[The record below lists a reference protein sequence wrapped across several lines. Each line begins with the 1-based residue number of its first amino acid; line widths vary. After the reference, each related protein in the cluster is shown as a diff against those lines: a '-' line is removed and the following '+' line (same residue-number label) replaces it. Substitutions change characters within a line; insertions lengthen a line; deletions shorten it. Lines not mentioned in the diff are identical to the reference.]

1 MLLRVE
7 IYKGC
12 SRSNASYF
20 IMLANDI
27 RVSVGTIAVKLN
39 LPTNTS
45 LNFVAMGQMKAEG
58 QSDKMP
64 SEMEVHMKQ
73 RCVSEFIHVEKKIA
87 SSDIHQHL
95 LKF

>member
-1 MLLRVE
+1 
-7 IYKGC
+7 
-12 SRSNASYF
+12 
-20 IMLANDI
+20 
-27 RVSVGTIAVKLN
+27 
-39 LPTNTS
+39 
-45 LNFVAMGQMKAEG
+45 MKAEG